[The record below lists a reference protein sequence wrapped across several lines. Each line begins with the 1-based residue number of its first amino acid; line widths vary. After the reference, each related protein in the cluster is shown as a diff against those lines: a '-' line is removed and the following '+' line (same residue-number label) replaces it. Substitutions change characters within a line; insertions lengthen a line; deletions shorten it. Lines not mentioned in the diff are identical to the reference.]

1 MDHLLLRNLC
11 FSDIKSVSPLE
22 GYSYDKIYGAWIAD
36 TSDSL
41 LVSNSEFSTISTKK
55 KDIET
60 GEDQK

>member
-1 MDHLLLRNLC
+1 MDHLLLRNLH
-11 FSDIKSVSPLE
+11 FRDTNPLSPLE

-36 TSDSL
+36 ISDEL
-41 LVSNSEFSTISTKK
+41 LISDREFSSISTKK